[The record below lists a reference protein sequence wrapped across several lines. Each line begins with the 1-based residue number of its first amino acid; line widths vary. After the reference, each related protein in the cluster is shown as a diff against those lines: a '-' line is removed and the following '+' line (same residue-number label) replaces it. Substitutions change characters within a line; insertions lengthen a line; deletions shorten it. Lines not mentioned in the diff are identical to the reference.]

1 MGDTDLYE
9 GLGLQ
14 AAKTLLSQDPTR
26 EGDVGPAESGP
37 TESTGEGGPTAPDA
51 TDDDTT
57 QPNIVMVTLDDVG
70 MNDLGY
76 LSTDLSGATPNID
89 MLAKR
94 GVTLTRYYGQES
106 CTPARATLMTG
117 KFTYRFGFASTR
129 GTFDEITAFSNYSI
143 PTANKLLPEHMEA
156 LGYTSY
162 GAGKWNLGHCN
173 DAYLPTSRGFDSF
186 LGFFSPGIDYYSHE
200 PDQQNDYTWGDDT
213 GALTDMLHMSQSS
226 YSTVSSANYSDSI
239 FADHVLDVMSNHDD
253 STPFFV
259 WLAAH
264 SGHDDLSFSKPDGL
278 WTSGYSD
285 LYEDVQSVYNLSNT
299 RGHFAQAIMVA
310 DTVVGKVFLALNESL
325 GTSREFVMIV
335 NSDNGGYPCATH
347 MRGSAYPYRGSK
359 FNFFEGGL
367 RVPGIVYGSGSIL
380 SKSMQGGS
388 YNALMHHV
396 DWVATLRAAGAT
408 SSTGDDDLDD
418 SYDSVD
424 HWSGITGGDAQG
436 GDRTLA
442 IALEEHSAVLIHN
455 NYKFMYNVANASY
468 FPDWETGLNGD
479 IACGGTQYNNF
490 IFNITSDE
498 YETTNLY
505 NNADYSDV
513 ISALE
518 TIQTDL
524 LADLDSSYY
533 STQVK
538 GATTSNDAANE
549 AFWESGGFV
558 VPWGCDYE

>member
-1 MGDTDLYE
+1 
-9 GLGLQ
+9 
-14 AAKTLLSQDPTR
+14 
-26 EGDVGPAESGP
+26 
-37 TESTGEGGPTAPDA
+37 
-51 TDDDTT
+51 
-57 QPNIVMVTLDDVG
+57 MVTLDDVG
-70 MNDLGY
+70 MNDVGY

-94 GVTLTRYYGQES
+94 GVTLNRYYGQES

-129 GTFDEITAFSNYSI
+129 GTYDEISPYSNYSI
-143 PTANKLLPEHMEA
+143 PTSNKLLPEHMED

-173 DAYLPTSRGFDSF
+173 DAYLPASRGFDSF
-186 LGFFSPGIDYYSHE
+186 LGYMSPGIDYYSHQ
-200 PDQQNDYTWGDDT
+200 PDQQSDYQWGDESGD
-213 GALTDMLHMSQSS
+213 LTDMLLMDQSG
-226 YSTVSSANYSDSI
+226 YTTVSSTNYSDSI
-239 FADHVLDVMSNHDD
+239 FADHVTDVMSNHDD

-259 WLAAH
+259 WLGMH
-264 SGHDDLSFSKPDGL
+264 SGHDDSSFSRPDDL
-278 WTSGYSD
+278 WTSGYSE
-285 LYEDVQSVYNLSNT
+285 LYGAVESYYNLSNT
-299 RGHFAQAIMVA
+299 RGRFAQAIMVA
-310 DTVVGKVFLALNESL
+310 DAVVGNIFLALQSL
-325 GTSREFVMIV
+325 DTSREFVMIV

-380 SKSMQGGS
+380 PKPMQGGT

-396 DWVATLRAAGAT
+396 DWVATLRTAGAT

-418 SYDSVD
+418 TYDSVD
-424 HWSGITGGDAQG
+424 HWSGITGGDAQDNK
-436 GDRTLA
+436 DRTLA

-468 FPDWETGLNGD
+468 FPGWETGLDG
-479 IACGGTQYNNF
+479 AGVCSGSQSNNF

-498 YETTNLY
+498 YEMTNLY

-513 ISALE
+513 VSALE

-524 LADLDSSYY
+524 LADMDASWSS
-533 STQVK
+533 TLVK
-538 GATTSNDAANE
+538 GATTDNDAANK
-549 AFWESGGFV
+549 AFWENDGFV